1 MAGMPPV
8 LGVTTVTT
16 VTAVTTMA
24 TTMVRGMAGTAVAT
38 LAVAPTAFGM
48 RPRLDVFGS
57 GWRIAGQR
65 RVGAG
70 RRCGHGGGTI
80 HIGCRHGQGEGQQGG
95 SEAHCRR

>member
-8 LGVTTVTT
+8 LGVTT

-24 TTMVRGMAGTAVAT
+24 TTMVRGMAGTAAVAVAT
-38 LAVAPTAFGM
+38 LAVAPAAFGM

-70 RRCGHGGGTI
+70 RRCGHGSGTI
-80 HIGCRHGQGEGQQGG
+80 HIGRCNRQRESH
-95 SEAHCRR
+95 